1 MTRDEHRQQSG
12 GDPDRRGV
20 DAPAPLPAVP
30 RGGPA
35 SIDIYATRPGSAA
48 EASRPQVA
56 VAGGAAVDPLAL
68 NPGDLLDDFQVIA
81 TLGRGSFGTV
91 YLAWQRSLG
100 RRIALKVSACTG
112 AEGRTLARLD
122 HPHIVSVYAET
133 VRDGL
138 RLLCMQYVPSLPLD
152 DLLRRLADQSPSWTG
167 AELLA
172 AIDRSHAVAAEFDPA
187 QLADRQELAGFDHV
201 AAVCFIGSRLA
212 DALGHAHRQGV
223 LHRDIKAG
231 NVLVSQYGRPLL
243 VDFNMAESREPLGGE
258 SMFGGTLP
266 YMAPEHLDAFNPADP
281 ASASAVTDRA
291 DQYSLGVLVHELATG
306 RLPFAMP
313 DGSRPLPDMLRG
325 LAADRRAAA
334 GLWDDPLWRTE
345 PGLMT
350 VLARALAPRPEDR
363 WPSAD
368 AFATALRDTI
378 DMRRTL
384 AAARSHDPLP
394 RWCTAH
400 PFATLVAA
408 GVLPNVAGSAVN
420 IPYNLL
426 RIVPAEH
433 EPTFFSLVNAY
444 NVLVYPICMAILWVV
459 VWPVYRQWRRLGD
472 CSPAEMRDLR
482 RRVVRWPRWAAR
494 IAVVGWLPA
503 TLFFPI
509 MLHCCDCGLEWSR
522 LCHFLISI
530 GISGMIA
537 LTYSRLLVA
546 CLVAWVFYPALWRD
560 PSGFRERAARDVAAV
575 LGPLKTLPFL
585 AGAIPLAAA
594 ILMVSAS
601 PRSFAEGEYEAF
613 RLLTTALIAGG
624 MAGFQFAVLATASAR
639 AALSVFLPAGGTNAT
654 GQAGAG
660 GPAPAAVGRAVALAA
675 LLWLSSAPPAAAGE
689 WHVSKRGDDAWSG
702 RSAEPNADRTDGP
715 VATLERARDVVRA
728 ARRAGLDEPVT
739 VHVHAGRYELPRTL
753 ELSNE
758 DSGTEE
764 KPVVW
769 RAFGTEQPVVVGGVA
784 VTGWRPVAD
793 DARTGGR
800 LLVADLAARGVGK
813 RGPGT
818 AAFSQLVSGGRRQPK
833 ARWPDFDHANP
844 YGGGWAYVDGAI
856 VPMYAEVPGEDKRTL
871 LQKPG
876 DVRAWARPTD
886 GEVFIFPR
894 YNWWNNIV
902 RIERFDAD
910 SRRITLAADCS
921 YAIRPG
927 DRYYVQGLREELD
940 APGEWH
946 HDHEAGRLFHLPGA
960 DADAAAPDV
969 VVPTLSTIIAIQP
982 DTAHLTIRGLT
993 LECCEGTAVRLVN
1006 ARHCRVAGCTI
1017 RNVGN
1022 YDGSGVSVSGVGN
1035 AVVGCDISHTGSHG
1049 ITIDGGDRRTL
1060 TAANNRAE
1068 NNYIHHTGVFY
1079 KQGVGISL
1087 TGVGNRAAHNL
1098 IHDCPRMGIMFSG
1111 NDLVIEFNHIR
1122 HVNLETEDTGA
1133 VYTGGRDW
1141 ISSRGS
1147 VIRHNFFHDILG
1159 FGREGETWVSP
1170 HFAWGVYLDDNT
1182 GGVDVIGNIVARCQ
1196 RAGIHL
1202 HNGRDNRVENNVF
1215 VDCGLQQI
1223 EYNGWKGDHPFWTSH
1238 LDSMVKGY
1246 ESVAGEP
1253 AWQRMRNM
1261 QTHPRDAVLPDGL
1274 VMTGNE
1280 FRRNVVDYR
1289 DPKAKL
1295 FRFSNVPFDHYAS
1308 DDNVV
1313 WHHGL
1318 PLDTGQQAFGGPVAN
1333 VPVDNADFEAG
1344 KDGSLPDG
1352 WRWQIR
1358 PVDAAATREPA
1369 AAAAGHE
1376 LVIRAGRARDASGKE
1391 VRAEVTSNEFRVVP
1405 GRAYRLAARMRADRP
1420 GVAAALML
1428 QSYVAGVFFWAS
1440 RPHEATLGPGWTW
1453 VEFTFRVPSA
1463 GEPGHHAQLEK
1474 ARVRIDVAGADATCF
1489 VDDVRLDEVAQLD
1502 GWAAWRKLGFDARSI
1517 AADPLFANRDGD
1529 DFRLRPDSPAF
1540 TLGFQPIP
1548 VEKIGPYLDDLRA
1561 SWPIVEAEG
1570 AREKPLR

>member
-1 MTRDEHRQQSG
+1 MTADHDSRKAG
-12 GDPDRRGV
+12 GAKPGRAAG
-20 DAPAPLPAVP
+20 ALPTAMPAGEP
-30 RGGPA
+30 GG
-35 SIDIYATRPGSAA
+35 DIYATRPGSAG
-48 EASRPQVA
+48 EASRPQA
-56 VAGGAAVDPLAL
+56 AGVFVDPLAL
-68 NPGDLLDDFQVIA
+68 QPGDLLDDFQVIA

-133 VRDGL
+133 LRDGL

-152 DLLRRLADQSPSWTG
+152 DLLRMLCERSRAWTG
-167 AELLA
+167 GDLLS

-187 QLADRQELAGFDHV
+187 QLADRQELAGLDHV
-201 AAVCFIGSRLA
+201 DAVCFIGSRLA

-243 VDFNMAESREPLGGE
+243 VDFNMAELRAAADGG
-258 SMFGGTLP
+258 SMFGGTVP
-266 YMAPEHLDAFNPADP
+266 YMAPEHLDAFNPAEP
-281 ASASAVTDRA
+281 ASAAEVTDRA
-291 DQYSLGVLVHELATG
+291 DQYSLGVLVYELATG
-306 RLPFAMP
+306 RLPFAPPP
-313 DGSRPLPDMLRG
+313 DSRPLPELLRQM
-325 LAADRRAAA
+325 AADRRAPA
-334 GLWDDPLWRTE
+334 GIWDDPLWREE
-345 PGLMT
+345 PGVAA

-368 AFATALRDTI
+368 AFAAALRDTI
-378 DMRRTL
+378 DLRRTL
-384 AAARSHDPLP
+384 AAARRTNPLP
-394 RWCTAH
+394 RWCTSH

-408 GVLPNVAGSAVN
+408 GVLPNLAGSAVN

-444 NVLVYPICMAILWVV
+444 NLLVYPICMAILWMVV
-459 VWPVYRQWRRLGD
+459 APVHRRWRRLGA
-472 CSPAEMRDLR
+472 CGPAEMRDLR
-482 RRVVRWPRWAAR
+482 ERVVRWPRWAAR

-522 LCHFLISI
+522 LFHFLVSI

-537 LTYSRLLVA
+537 LTYSMLLVA

-560 PSGFRERAARDVAAV
+560 PTGFRERAARDVAAV
-575 LGPLKTLPFL
+575 LAPLKVLPFL
-585 AGAIPLAAA
+585 AGAIPLVAA

-624 MAGFQFAVLATASAR
+624 MAGFQFAVLATTSAR
-639 AALSVFLPAGGTNAT
+639 SALSVFLPVVGTAAT
-654 GQAGAG
+654 GPGAG
-660 GPAPAAVGRAVALAA
+660 GGPGPAAVGRAVALAA
-675 LLWLSSAPPAAAGE
+675 LIWLSSGAPAVAAE
-689 WHVSKRGDDAWSG
+689 WHVSKQGDDAWSG
-702 RSAEPNADRTDGP
+702 RLAAPNADRTDGP
-715 VATLERARDVVRA
+715 LATPERARDVVRA
-728 ARRAGLDEPVT
+728 ARKAGLDEPVT
-739 VHVHAGRYELPRTL
+739 VWVHAGRYELPRTL
-753 ELSNE
+753 EFSKE
-758 DSGTEE
+758 DSGTAE

-769 RAFGTEQPVVVGGVA
+769 RAFGDAKPVVVGGVA

-800 LLVADLAARGVGK
+800 LLVADLAAQGLGK
-813 RGPGT
+813 
-818 AAFSQLVSGGRRQPK
+818 AAFTQLVSGDRRQPK

-856 VPMYAEVPGEDKRTL
+856 VSMYAEVPGEDKRTL
-871 LQKPG
+871 VLKPG
-876 DVRAWARPTD
+876 DARGWARPAD

-894 YNWWNNIV
+894 YNWWNNVV
-902 RIERFDAD
+902 RIERFDAAA
-910 SRRITLAADCS
+910 RRITLAADCS

-940 APGEWH
+940 APGEWY
-946 HDHEAGRLFHLPGA
+946 HDREAGRLFHLPAA

-969 VVPTLSTIIAIQP
+969 VVPTLATIIAIQP

-993 LECCEGTAVRLVN
+993 LECCEGTAVRLAN
-1006 ARHCRVAGCTI
+1006 ARHCSVAGCTI

-1022 YDGSGVSVSGVGN
+1022 YSGSGVSVSGRDN

-1049 ITIDGGDRRTL
+1049 IAIDGGDRRTL

-1111 NDLVIEFNHIR
+1111 NDLAIEFNHIR

-1159 FGREGETWVSP
+1159 FGREGQKWVSP
-1170 HFAWGVYLDDNT
+1170 HFAWGVYLDDNA

-1202 HNGRDNRVENNVF
+1202 HNGRDNLIENNVF
-1215 VDCGLQQI
+1215 VDCGTQQI
-1223 EYNGWKGDHPFWTSH
+1223 EYSGWKGDHPFWTSH
-1238 LDSMVKGY
+1238 FDSMVKGY

-1261 QTHPRDAVLPDGL
+1261 KTHPRDAVLPDGL

-1295 FRFSNVPFDHYAS
+1295 FRFSNVPFGHYAS

-1318 PLDTGQQAFGGPVAN
+1318 PLDTGQQAFGGPIAN
-1333 VPVDNADFEAG
+1333 VPIDNAGFETG
-1344 KDGSLPDG
+1344 KDDGMPDG
-1352 WRWQIR
+1352 WRWQIK
-1358 PVDAAATREPA
+1358 PVEATAERTGGEAGGNVLRIGAGTAKDAA
-1369 AAAAGHE
+1369 
-1376 LVIRAGRARDASGKE
+1376 GKE
-1391 VRAEVTSNEFRVVP
+1391 ATAQVTSSEFVIVP
-1405 GRAYRLAARMRADRP
+1405 GKAYRLAATMKADRP
-1420 GVAAALML
+1420 GVAAALMV
-1428 QSYVAGVFFWAS
+1428 QSYVANVFFWAS
-1440 RPHEATLGPGWTW
+1440 RPHDLTLTGEWKP
-1453 VEFTFRVPSA
+1453 VEFAFRVPAA
-1463 GEPGHHAQLEK
+1463 GEPGHHAQLRQ

-1489 VDDVRLDEVAQLD
+1489 VDDVRLDEVEQLD
-1502 GWAAWRKLGFDARSI
+1502 GWAAWRKLGFDARSV
-1517 AADPLFANRDGD
+1517 AADPLFVNRDGD
-1529 DFRLRPDSPAF
+1529 DFRLRPDSPALK
-1540 TLGFQPIP
+1540 LGFQPIP
-1548 VEKIGPYLDDLRA
+1548 VDKIGPYRDELRA
-1561 SWPIVEAEG
+1561 TWPIVEAEG